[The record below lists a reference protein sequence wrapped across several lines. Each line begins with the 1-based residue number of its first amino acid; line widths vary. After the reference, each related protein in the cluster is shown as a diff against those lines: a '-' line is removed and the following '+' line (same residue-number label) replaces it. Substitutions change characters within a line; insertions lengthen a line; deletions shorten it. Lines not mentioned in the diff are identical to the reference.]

1 MPKPG
6 EVAPVLV
13 PVPVAYDLNDIT
25 IDLGIGHAELNARV
39 VSVEHENGLALVELE
54 PATSQERRE
63 KRARRSGKRAPV
75 GGGTASCRHIARA
88 VAIGISR

>member
-54 PATSQERRE
+54 PATSQERHLMVSFAGDAAGHPE
-63 KRARRSGKRAPV
+63 AA
-75 GGGTASCRHIARA
+75 
-88 VAIGISR
+88 